1 MRCLCTYHESLV
13 PLPGLVWLLLVFSA
27 EESHEKTAR
36 GARWEVPRRAGG
48 WGTALNSLLKRHE
61 KPLFPGKPL
70 QVTRG
75 PFFLMITVHIAVTVF
90 FSSQYCLIAWWLLG
104 MTLGLERWLPPMFS
118 LCKCRKW
125 KKWRDTNMYSIKY
138 LWWHG
143 WSKEI
148 LLRYRNLWKLWDM
161 YISFQQ
167 FASWWFVTLSGAAGV
182 LPGMPVAAGSM
193 SRRPCGWARKAW

>member
-1 MRCLCTYHESLV
+1 MKNRYFQEIHY
-13 PLPGLVWLLLVFSA
+13 
-27 EESHEKTAR
+27 K
-36 GARWEVPRRAGG
+36 
-48 WGTALNSLLKRHE
+48 
-61 KPLFPGKPL
+61 L
-70 QVTRG
+70 QEAHV
-75 PFFLMITVHIAVTVF
+75 FLMIIVYSSCVF

-167 FASWWFVTLSGAAGV
+167 FASWWFVTLSGAAGALKDGCYTLCWQRV
-182 LPGMPVAAGSM
+182 AWAGDRVDELARPGKHGKLARIRLSMFSPPALPCLFMGKGL
-193 SRRPCGWARKAW
+193 CKN